1 MKRLALA
8 VALLGLVIVV
18 AVASGR
24 FAELAN
30 LLPGPLK
37 ALVASGPDKPQGGA
51 GQGGGPGG
59 GGRPVPVFAAKAQ
72 SRQMPVLLDAIGTVQ
87 AVSSVVLR
95 PRVDS
100 QVLAVHVAD
109 GAAVKEG
116 DLLITLDARQI
127 EALLRQA
134 EGQMGRDAAQLEAAR
149 RDVVRYTALAER
161 EVTSRQKLDDSRTA
175 AKVAEAQLRASTAA
189 VDNLKV
195 QLGFTEVRA
204 PISGRLG
211 LVTQKV
217 GNVVRAAETASP
229 LATIQQMSPVYVAF
243 AVPQRQLTELAT
255 AWRNPA
261 TSIEISVPGSERK
274 LTGKPAM
281 LDNSVDIQSGT
292 ITARAQIEN
301 PDELLWPGALV
312 NVRATLRTEE
322 AIALPATAVMQGQG
336 GSYVY
341 VVKDGQ
347 AKSRPIQVSRT
358 IGAEAAVAK
367 GLEAG
372 ETVVVDGQ
380 LRLTEGSR
388 VELRERRAGP

>member
-1 MKRLALA
+1 MKRLVFLFG
-8 VALLGLVIVV
+8 LLVLGVVV
-18 AVASGR
+18 AGMSGR
-24 FAELAN
+24 LAEIADV
-30 LLPGPLK
+30 LPGPLK
-37 ALVASGPDKPQGGA
+37 GLVAKSAQAPAGGA
-51 GQGGGPGG
+51 PRNAAGGA
-59 GGRPVPVFAAKAQ
+59 RPVPVFAARAQ
-72 SRQMPVLLDAIGTVQ
+72 SKPMPVLLDAIGTVQ

-100 QVLAVHVAD
+100 QVLQVHVAD
-109 GAAVKEG
+109 GARVTEG

-127 EALLRQA
+127 DAQLRQA

-161 EVTSRQKLDDSRTA
+161 EVTSRQKLDDARTA
-175 AKVAEAQLRASTAA
+175 EKVAAAQMRASTAA

-195 QLGFTEVRA
+195 QLGFTEIRA

-211 LVTQKV
+211 LVSQKA

-229 LATIQQMSPVYVAF
+229 LASIQQMSPVYVAF
-243 AVPQRQLTELAT
+243 AVPQRQLPELAT

-261 TSIEISVPGSERK
+261 TTIEISVPGADRK

-281 LDNSVDIQSGT
+281 LDNTVDIQSGT
-292 ITARAQIEN
+292 ILARALIEN

-312 NVRATLRTEE
+312 NVRANLRTEQ
-322 AIALPATAVMQGQG
+322 AIALPATSILQGQSG
-336 GSYVY
+336 AYVY
-341 VVKDGQ
+341 VVQDGL
-347 AKSRPIQVSRT
+347 AKARPIQVARSVGT
-358 IGAEAAVAK
+358 EVAVAK

-372 ETVVVDGQ
+372 EMVVVDGQ